1 MGRKINNLTILKRIP
16 KIKEIDLHDGESPIK
31 IEINPSEDKK
41 EKIINIILN
50 NIKED
55 EETIDLSNAN
65 IFLNIVPLITDIEL
79 SKEEQSDFM
88 NFLFKDPSKDGIKL
102 RDSILEVIT
111 NIMEEMFNQ
120 IEKTAKELQL
130 EDNEINKLIKNNK
143 EHNETENN

>member
-31 IEINPSEDKK
+31 VEINPSEDKK

-65 IFLNIVPLITDIEL
+65 IFLNIIPLITDIEL

-88 NFLFKDPSKDGIKL
+88 SFLFKDPSKDGIKL

-120 IEKTAKELQL
+120 IEKTAKELKL

-143 EHNETENN
+143 EYNKTENN

>member
-41 EKIINIILN
+41 EKIANIILN

-88 NFLFKDPSKDGIKL
+88 DFLFKDPSKDGIKL
-102 RDSILEVIT
+102 RDGILEVVT

-120 IEKTAKELQL
+120 IEDTAKELKL
-130 EDNEINKLIKNNK
+130 KDVNINELTNNK
-143 EHNETENN
+143 IENN

>member
-41 EKIINIILN
+41 EKIANIILN

-88 NFLFKDPSKDGIKL
+88 DFLFKDPSKDGIKL
-102 RDSILEVIT
+102 RDGILEVVT

-120 IEKTAKELQL
+120 IEDTAKELKL
-130 EDNEINKLIKNNK
+130 KDVNINELTNNK
-143 EHNETENN
+143 TENN